1 MPRLTSLASV
11 LESLNRPED
20 GRTARPARPE
30 ARSGSPRTGHADAV
44 EPESL
49 RFARIEP
56 PGYEIW
62 ESARRQAEFYA
73 TYAEMIEE
81 GSAADP
87 GDDAIGWAA
96 TVYPPGN
103 WAGPATL
110 ATAYRVA
117 AQHAALVD
125 PRWATRLA
133 VRAGMAY
140 VAAGLPFGLFLLTGL
155 LDDRTLRDS
164 ATFGDVVAPF
174 EAPDASAAARHP
186 VQQTYL
192 LLAAASRPWLREPL
206 KQTLDGAAR
215 RLALYGAR
223 PIGPQ
228 AVPLADYLELADVM
242 EDNLYWQ
249 GSATARNAQI
259 GYLARQLASMHR
271 GQAAALRAA
280 RRNQYLWRR
289 GAAPVNV
296 VDLEHVA
303 ISGLA
308 LRHRPWFDELS
319 EAITDELRSDDPLAE
334 LPVWTMGE
342 IEAELPSI
350 APTVIDILRDP
361 DRARR
366 TDDFRDPDTTA
377 SPWDVEREASTQA
390 RRTRADRPEPDHP
403 RPERTRQD
411 RPGDE
416 VALYDGDAYPQER
429 PTDER
434 PDGAGPDDGPE
445 TGWRRPELP
454 VRRQPPR
461 QMVHFAVRHPA

>member
-11 LESLNRPED
+11 LESLNPPEDGRNAGPGRPPED
-20 GRTARPARPE
+20 GRTAAPGRARPAQ
-30 ARSGSPRTGHADAV
+30 SGGP
-44 EPESL
+44 
-49 RFARIEP
+49 EP

-73 TYAEMIEE
+73 TYAETIDEASGE
-81 GSAADP
+81 DSA
-87 GDDAIGWAA
+87 DDASGWAA
-96 TVYPPGN
+96 NVYPPGH
-103 WAGPATL
+103 WTGPATL
-110 ATAYRVA
+110 ATAYRLA

-125 PRWATRLA
+125 PRWSTRLA

-140 VAAGLPFGLFLLTGL
+140 VAAGLPFGLFLLAGL

-164 ATFGDVVAPF
+164 ATFGEVVAPF
-174 EAPDASAAARHP
+174 QTPDAGAATTHP

-206 KQTLDGAAR
+206 RLTLAGAGE
-215 RLALYGAR
+215 RLALHGAR

-228 AVPLADYLELADVM
+228 AVPLADYLELANVM
-242 EDNLYWQ
+242 EYDDHLPRR
-249 GSATARNAQI
+249 TAARDGQI
-259 GYLARQLASMHR
+259 IYLARQLASLHR

-289 GAAPVNV
+289 GGAPVNV
-296 VDLEHVA
+296 VDMEYVA

-319 EAITDELRSDDPLAE
+319 EAITNELRRDDPLAE

-342 IEAELPSI
+342 IEAELPGI

-361 DRARR
+361 DRTRHP
-366 TDDFRDPDTTA
+366 DDFRDPDTTVA
-377 SPWDVEREASTQA
+377 PWDSEREARTQA
-390 RRTRADRPEPDHP
+390 RRTKTDRP
-403 RPERTRQD
+403 RSD
-411 RPGDE
+411 RPRDEIALYRQQPRE
-416 VALYDGDAYPQER
+416 VAPYENDAYREERPTEER

-434 PDGAGPDDGPE
+434 PEGEGPDDGSEPR
-445 TGWRRPELP
+445 WR
-454 VRRQPPR
+454 
-461 QMVHFAVRHPA
+461 